1 MQKRKS
7 IKGLKPW
14 MKVFV
19 VPSNSYFQWIILWIK
34 SFVEVLCDLGI
45 HVPQP
50 CYIDRVCIFHFILQ
64 SIFFQ
69 HVCTYVHAIICF
81 NLKEFVSSVFFFIWF
96 WLKAFVLL
104 TDENQI

>member
-14 MKVFV
+14 IKVFV

-34 SFVEVLCDLGI
+34 RFVEVLCDLGI

-50 CYIDRVCIFHFILQ
+50 CYISRVCIFHFILQ
-64 SIFFQ
+64 SILFSSMYARIYMLQ
-69 HVCTYVHAIICF
+69 YVLI
-81 NLKEFVSSVFFFIWF
+81 
-96 WLKAFVLL
+96 
-104 TDENQI
+104 